1 MTMQTTQAIPTT
13 RPATGDATR
22 SVSASRG
29 NTFVIYLVHLL
40 ARSRRSTLIWAI
52 SLAAYGAL
60 IVSVFPSV
68 QGTMDISTYPDA
80 MLEAFDI
87 TTMDQIEPYLTGQVL
102 SYLPLV
108 VSFIPIMMF
117 SGALAGAEER
127 GSLDVLLGTPLPR
140 RHLVLTTALTAA
152 VNLALV
158 LLALAAA
165 NWLTS
170 LAVDAGLALGDSL
183 AGSLAA
189 WPAGMALGG
198 IALVLSA
205 SLHQRGKVTGFA
217 IGAMFGMYALYV
229 VSKLVDSLDWLKWL
243 SVFHYYGNA
252 IEDGVYWIGFAVLS
266 AFAIAMV
273 ALAVRL
279 FERRDIYA

>member
-1 MTMQTTQAIPTT
+1 MQTTQAAPTM
-13 RPATGDATR
+13 RSGAGDAAR
-22 SVSASRG
+22 SIHASRG
-29 NTFVIYLVHLL
+29 NTFATYLTHLL

-52 SLAAYGAL
+52 TLAAYGAL

-68 QGTMDISTYPDA
+68 QGTMDISSYPDA

-87 TTMDQIEPYLTGQVL
+87 TTLDRIEPYLTSQVL

-140 RHLVLTTALTAA
+140 RHLVLTTVLAA
-152 VNLALV
+152 AINLALV
-158 LLALAAA
+158 LLSLALAD
-165 NWLTS
+165 WLTS
-170 LAVDAGLALGDSL
+170 LAVDAGLAFQDSL

-189 WPAGMALGG
+189 WPAGMALGS

-205 SLHQRGKVTGFA
+205 ALHQRGKVTGFA

-243 SVFHYYGNA
+243 SAFHYYGNA
-252 IEDGVYWIGFAVLS
+252 IENGVYWTGFAVLS
-266 AFAIAMV
+266 IFAVVMT

-279 FERRDIYA
+279 FDRRDIYA

>member
-1 MTMQTTQAIPTT
+1 MQTTQALPTA
-13 RPATGDATR
+13 RPATGGATR

-29 NTFVIYLVHLL
+29 NTFAAYFAHVL

-68 QGTMDISTYPDA
+68 QGTMDISSYPDA

-87 TTMDQIEPYLTGQVL
+87 TTMDRIEPYLTGQIL

-117 SGALAGAEER
+117 AGALAGAEER

-152 VNLALV
+152 INLALV
-158 LLALAAA
+158 LLALAVAD
-165 NWLTS
+165 WLTS
-170 LAVDAGLALGDSL
+170 LAVDAGLSLRDSF

-189 WPAGMALGG
+189 WPAGMAFGG

-205 SLHQRGKVTGFA
+205 TLHQRGKVTGFA
-217 IGAMFGMYALYV
+217 IGIMFAMYALDL
-229 VSKLVDSLDWLKWL
+229 VSKLVDSLDWPKWL
-243 SVFHYYGNA
+243 SAFHYYGNA
-252 IEDGVYWIGFAVLS
+252 IEDGVYWTGFAVLS
-266 AFAIAMV
+266 AFTIVMV
-273 ALAVRL
+273 ALSVRL